1 MIALRRFW
9 FDLNHP
15 KQWGIYIV
23 ISRFFWKIKDY
34 DRLEWDY
41 CSVLCHA
48 TNDRMSKPNYDV
60 TTIYSEIDDAK
71 SNSYYSIVKDDLSGL
86 INYGG
91 TIEDVKKYL
100 NGL

>member
-1 MIALRRFW
+1 
-9 FDLNHP
+9 
-15 KQWGIYIV
+15 
-23 ISRFFWKIKDY
+23 
-34 DRLEWDY
+34 
-41 CSVLCHA
+41 
-48 TNDRMSKPNYDV
+48 MSKPNYDV
-60 TTIYSEIDDAK
+60 TTIYSEIDDAQ